1 MLEKPARRKL
11 LISLI
16 VGATLVQTRIAP
28 LPGIQS
34 SMSLN
39 WHPESYRRSR
49 GWALGINLESMI
61 PTLEWTPQGVRFLDQ
76 TRLPLEETY
85 VLATSYPQVADV
97 ITTMVVRGAP
107 AIGVSA
113 AMGIA
118 LGVKTSQATTLA
130 ELNDEFQTMSK
141 VLAATR
147 PTAVNLFW
155 AIERMGER
163 FSVLTSQPD
172 ITLDGIRAALIEEAL
187 LMYDEDIAAC
197 KTMGSHGASLL
208 PQAGSVLT
216 HCNAGALATCGYG
229 TALGVIRAAVERG
242 QQLHVYADET
252 RPFLQGA
259 RLTAWEL
266 MHDGIPTTVLCDNMA
281 ASLMRQGKIQAVI
294 VGADRIAANGDV
306 ANKIG
311 TYGVAVL
318 AREHG
323 IPFFVAAPW
332 STIDLATAT
341 GDAIP
346 IEQRPALEVTHHAGR
361 QLTPNGVGIE
371 NPAFDVTPAK
381 YVTAIITERGVLR
394 APYPEALQQF
404 DLVTVA
410 D

>member
-1 MLEKPARRKL
+1 
-11 LISLI
+11 
-16 VGATLVQTRIAP
+16 
-28 LPGIQS
+28 
-34 SMSLN
+34 
-39 WHPESYRRSR
+39 
-49 GWALGINLESMI
+49 MI
-61 PTLEWTPQGVRFLDQ
+61 PTLEWTEEGVRFLDQ

-85 VLATSYPQVADV
+85 VLARTYQDVADV

-113 AMGIA
+113 AMGVA
-118 LGVKTSQATTLA
+118 LGARNSPAATIESLSQDV
-130 ELNDEFQTMSK
+130 EKISM

-155 AIERMGER
+155 AIRRMNDR
-163 FSVLTSQPD
+163 FSELKAEGRS
-172 ITLDGIRAALIEEAL
+172 LEEIRAALIAEAQ

-197 KTMGSHGASLL
+197 RAMGDFGGELL
-208 PQAGSVLT
+208 PEEGGVLT

-229 TALGVIRAAVERG
+229 TALGVIRSAVAQGRK
-242 QQLHVYADET
+242 LHVYADET

-281 ASLMRQGKIQAVI
+281 ASRMRAGKIKAVV

-306 ANKIG
+306 ANKVG

-318 AREHG
+318 AKEHG
-323 IPFFVAAPW
+323 IPFYVAAPW
-332 STIDLATAT
+332 STIDLNTKT
-341 GDAIP
+341 GDDIP
-346 IEQRPALEVTHHAGR
+346 IEERSAVEVTHHGGK
-361 QLTPNGVGIE
+361 QLTPHGVGIE

-394 APYPEALQQF
+394 APYEESLKAMEP
-404 DLVTVA
+404 VVA
-410 D
+410 